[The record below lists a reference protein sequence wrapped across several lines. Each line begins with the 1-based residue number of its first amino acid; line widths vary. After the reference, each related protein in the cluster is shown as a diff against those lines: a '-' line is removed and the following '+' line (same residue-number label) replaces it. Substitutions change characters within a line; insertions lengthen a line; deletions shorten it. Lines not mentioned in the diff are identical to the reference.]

1 MMAVA
6 VDFRR
11 FEPVDS
17 RDDLLRKVKAA
28 PAEHAEAILAA
39 YQVLEKLHEKD
50 VLSTLNGLLGA
61 KDIVVDRCADVV
73 SSREMVNL
81 LRLALIAGN
90 LVKQLNPD
98 DLDGVL
104 QEAAGKP
111 PGLFQIAR
119 RMNSKDA
126 RRALGVF
133 GSVLNILGAV
143 LGQKNGNA

>member
-50 VLSTLNGLLGA
+50 VLSMLNGLLGA

-73 SSREMVNL
+73 SSTEMVNL

-119 RMNSKDA
+119 RMSSKDA

-133 GSVLNILGAV
+133 GSVLNILGAA